1 MIRVQPASARFH
13 AEQDWL
19 QSNFSFSFGPYFDR
33 DNTAFGPMRV
43 LNDDFVAAG
52 RGFGAHPH
60 SDMEVVSI
68 VLKGAMRHKDN
79 IGNDAVTSFGEV
91 QLMSAGL
98 GIIHT
103 EFNASDSEEL
113 NLLQMWFMPTKRGLQ
128 PTYHTSRFDV
138 DALENQLLPVVV
150 PGEPPSPDDP
160 VPAAARI
167 HQDMTI
173 YLGRLQTGT
182 HLALPGAADRRGFL
196 FVIEGRLHLG
206 SGELLEARDAARV
219 ENEESVSVTAD
230 ESALLMWIDLP

>member
-1 MIRVQPASARFH
+1 MIRIQPASARFH

-33 DNTAFGPMRV
+33 GNTAFGPMRV

-68 VLKGAMRHKDN
+68 VLKGKMRHKDN
-79 IGNDAVTSFGEV
+79 LGNDAVTSFGEV
-91 QLMSAGL
+91 QLMSAGQ

-113 NLLQMWFMPTKRGLQ
+113 NLLQMWFMPTRRSLP
-128 PTYHTSRFDV
+128 PTYHTSRFDLH
-138 DALENQLLPVVV
+138 ALEGQLLPVVV
-150 PGEPPSPDDP
+150 PGEPPSADGP
-160 VPAAARI
+160 VPACARI

-173 YLGRLQTGT
+173 YLSRLQTGMSRS
-182 HLALPGAADRRGFL
+182 LPGSAVRRGFL
-196 FVIEGRLHLG
+196 FVIEGGLHLG
-206 SGELLEARDAARV
+206 SGEALGSRDAARI
-219 ENEESVSVTAD
+219 EGEESVTVTAD
-230 ESALLMWIDLP
+230 ESTLLMWIDLP